1 MVVMIALSN
10 NMHELKLRKLWL
22 TIGWLLIAIIWY
34 LSLTPAPMLDIGID
48 NTDKLGHFLAYAL
61 LMGWFAQIYHQIKPR
76 IFLVIAFII
85 MGIVIEY
92 VQGMTDY
99 RSFQYADMLA
109 DSLGVFLALAIS
121 RGSLARIL
129 LTIELRFANQS

>member
-1 MVVMIALSN
+1 MN
-10 NMHELKLRKLWL
+10 ELKLKKLWL

-34 LSLTPAPMLDIGID
+34 LSLTPAPMPDMGID
-48 NTDKLGHFLAYAL
+48 NTDKLGHFLAYGL
-61 LMGWFAQIYHQIKPR
+61 LMGWFAQIYHQTKLR
-76 IFLVIAFII
+76 ILLVIAFIL
-85 MGIVIEY
+85 MGIVIEF